1 MRAQANKT
9 FGLWILD
16 FPSHKV
22 EQECGWSRVVEAL
35 VVVVVVTSYY
45 RTNLPTKINPKRF
58 TEEKSAPLFKHSIG
72 SNWTP
77 SSYSRQELI
86 V

>member
-9 FGLWILD
+9 FGLWMLD
-16 FPSHKV
+16 FPSQKV
-22 EQECGWSRVVEAL
+22 EQECGWSQVVVAL

-58 TEEKSAPLFKHSIG
+58 TEEKSTQLFKD
-72 SNWTP
+72 
-77 SSYSRQELI
+77 
-86 V
+86 

>member
-9 FGLWILD
+9 FGLCMLE
-16 FPSHKV
+16 FPSQKV
-22 EQECGWSRVVEAL
+22 EQQCGWSRVV
-35 VVVVVVTSYY
+35 VVAVTSYY

-77 SSYSRQELI
+77 SCYSRLELI

>member
-9 FGLWILD
+9 FGLWMLE
-16 FPSHKV
+16 FPSQKV
-22 EQECGWSRVVEAL
+22 EQECGWSCV

-58 TEEKSAPLFKHSIG
+58 TEEKSAPLFKHCIELEAG
-72 SNWTP
+72 TP
-77 SSYSRQELI
+77 SCYSRLELI
-86 V
+86 IV

>member
-9 FGLWILD
+9 FGLWMILD

-35 VVVVVVTSYY
+35 MVVVVVTSYY
-45 RTNLPTKINPKRF
+45 RTNLPTKIHPKRF
-58 TEEKSAPLFKHSIG
+58 TEEKSAPLLFKH
-72 SNWTP
+72 
-77 SSYSRQELI
+77 
-86 V
+86 

>member
-9 FGLWILD
+9 FGLWILE

-58 TEEKSAPLFKHSIG
+58 TEEKSAPLLFKH
-72 SNWTP
+72 
-77 SSYSRQELI
+77 
-86 V
+86 

>member
-16 FPSHKV
+16 FPSQKV
-22 EQECGWSRVVEAL
+22 EQECGWSRVVVAL

-45 RTNLPTKINPKRF
+45 RTNLPTKINPKTF
-58 TEEKSAPLFKHSIG
+58 TEEKSAQLFKHSIG
-72 SNWTP
+72 SRDGPPPAT
-77 SSYSRQELI
+77 QD
-86 V
+86 